1 MRVDATI
8 TDALA
13 RWEMQ
18 GYADEDVLATFG
30 IQKEKPASFEYCKN
44 WIQSIQQRSTPAV
57 GELYSPDPKGNE
69 VYCVIAVAKHYADPE
84 LTIVVYFDM
93 DDTECETAQYAML
106 DDFVRRQY
114 LIAWQK

>member
-1 MRVDATI
+1 MKIDATI

-18 GYADEDVLATFG
+18 GYASDDILTIFG
-30 IQKEKPASFEYCKN
+30 MQEEKPYYLEQYKA
-44 WIQSIQQRSTPAV
+44 WVQSIQQRSTPAV

-93 DDTECETAQYAML
+93 NDPECQTAQYAML
-106 DDFVRRQY
+106 DDFARRQY

>member
-1 MRVDATI
+1 MRIDATI

-13 RWEMQ
+13 RWELQ
-18 GYADEDVLATFG
+18 GYADKDILTIFG
-30 IQKEKPASFEYCKN
+30 LQEEKPYHLEQYKV
-44 WIQSIQQRSTPAV
+44 WIQSMQQRSTPAV

-93 DDTECETAQYAML
+93 NNPECETAQYAML

>member
-18 GYADEDVLATFG
+18 GYADEYTLAMFG
-30 IQKEKPASFEYCKN
+30 IQKERPASLEYCKK

-69 VYCVIAVAKHYADPE
+69 VYCVIAVAKHYADPD
-84 LTIVVYFDM
+84 LSIVVYFDM
-93 DDTECETAQYAML
+93 NDTECETAQYAML

>member
-1 MRVDATI
+1 MKIDATI
-8 TDALA
+8 TDALL

-18 GYADEDVLATFG
+18 GYADEDTLAIFG
-30 IQKEKPASFEYCKN
+30 IQKEKSASLEYYKKC
-44 WIQSIQQRSTPAV
+44 IQSIQQRSTPAV

-69 VYCVIAVAKHYADPE
+69 VYCVIAVAKHYADSE

-93 DDTECETAQYAML
+93 NDTECETAQYAML